1 MRVASLEQ
9 AAEQLPLM
17 ADVQKNHLDV
27 AGVMEAG
34 GLVYVHSS
42 KGYCGST
49 RTGPRALHQLVR
61 SKNSNTCC
69 LYFLL
74 LLKLLQRGLAPISQG
89 KCGSPPMKVK
99 LTELSISDLRHAI
112 HLTSESRQATQSGAH
127 ILSRCLRDVYAL
139 QNHFLP

>member
-99 LTELSISDLRHAI
+99 LTELSISDLRHA
-112 HLTSESRQATQSGAH
+112 LT
-127 ILSRCLRDVYAL
+127 L
-139 QNHFLP
+139 N

>member
-1 MRVASLEQ
+1 MRVTSLEQ

-42 KGYCGST
+42 KGYCGNT

-69 LYFLL
+69 F
-74 LLKLLQRGLAPISQG
+74 G
-89 KCGSPPMKVK
+89 V
-99 LTELSISDLRHAI
+99 TFF
-112 HLTSESRQATQSGAH
+112 
-127 ILSRCLRDVYAL
+127 ILSYYSSYYNGD
-139 QNHFLP
+139 